1 MKGAFDRLR
10 SQHSLAFWSIHSLY
24 FVCNEYNYCLKDWE
38 VKSLEAKL
46 CGLSP
51 AHSIPPHVSVGH
63 GAAVAVLCSEALS
76 AGCTGVTPQTPGP
89 AVGCSQL
96 LGILY
101 PSTPY
106 WECRDLQARAP
117 SETLPCDQCYTRG
130 YQKNT
135 FELAMLSYGRLTRLP
150 VTLRSELQVFL
161 QAN

>member
-1 MKGAFDRLR
+1 M
-10 SQHSLAFWSIHSLY
+10 
-24 FVCNEYNYCLKDWE
+24 
-38 VKSLEAKL
+38 KSLEAKL

-96 LGILY
+96 LGILN

-106 WECRDLQARAP
+106 WECRDLQGRAP
-117 SETLPCDQCYTRG
+117 SETLPGDQCYTRG
-130 YQKNT
+130 YQKTT
-135 FELAMLSYGRLTRLP
+135 FELAMLSYRD
-150 VTLRSELQVFL
+150 
-161 QAN
+161 